1 MNIFKN
7 DIMIPKHL
15 FFIWIGNNVPNYV
28 NFSINSFKK
37 FNPDFEIEFIH
48 ESSIYN
54 DNKDFKECLEIL
66 KEKNH
71 YSNIYNTEW
80 RARTLSKTETSRN
93 IRFSDALR
101 HYIINKYGG
110 IYLDCDTY
118 PIKPFDD
125 KLLNYKSFGVKT
137 ILSSAWKWVDIFF
150 MGAEKDMVFDKHK
163 KLFTTYSCGNI
174 KILQNG
180 ASNEFYQNRLNFTN
194 CIENFDLEH
203 CIKNEYIIHFKT
215 LEWAK

>member
-1 MNIFKN
+1 
-7 DIMIPKHL
+7 MIPKHL

-125 KLLNYKSFGVKT
+125 KLLNYKSFGIKT
-137 ILSSAWKWVDIFF
+137 LMMNSPWNWNDIFF
-150 MGAEKDMVFDKHK
+150 FFFEKNMVFTKNR
-163 KLFTTYSCGNI
+163 KLFNTYSYGNE
-174 KILQNG
+174 KIL
-180 ASNEFYQNRLNFTN
+180 SNRAHEKFYQNRLNFTN
-194 CIENFDLEH
+194 CIEDFDLEH